1 MSTISLEA
9 ETNKNANTSTERK
22 STLTI
27 SQNLEKAV
35 TDEEKATGLAAT
47 HFLSSIAISI
57 MFVPFFVN
65 A

>member
-9 ETNKNANTSTERK
+9 ETNKNANTSIEGK

-57 MFVPFFVN
+57 MLVPFFVN
-65 A
+65 P